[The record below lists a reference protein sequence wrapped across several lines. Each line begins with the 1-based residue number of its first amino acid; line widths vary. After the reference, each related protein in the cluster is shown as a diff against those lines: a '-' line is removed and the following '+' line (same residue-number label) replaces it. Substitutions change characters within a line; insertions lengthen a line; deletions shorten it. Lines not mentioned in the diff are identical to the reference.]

1 MAEFHQGLSEGDF
14 VEGRNLEIVYH
25 WAGGRYDQL
34 PEMMADLVKRQV
46 KVIVASGGLATVL
59 QAKEATKTIPILF
72 ISGLNPVQLGLAS
85 SLSSPGGNTTGV
97 NMRGAEMGEKRL
109 EWLLRLL
116 PTVGTVAAVVNPKS
130 TSGMISKIEL
140 DGMVEAGRGLG
151 IKLIGLEASTESDLE
166 KVFAAAVQ
174 AGAGALSINGDP
186 FFTPRRAQIIALA
199 ARHRLPTIYPW
210 REYVEDGGLM
220 SYGPSLSWAYRQLG
234 NYASRILKG
243 AQPSELPVQEPMK
256 FDFLV
261 NLKTAKTLG
270 LTIPKIVLAGAT
282 EIIE

>member
-34 PEMMADLVKRQV
+34 PEMMADLVKRPV

-116 PTVGTVAAVVNPKS
+116 PTVGTVAAVVNHKS

-186 FFTPRRAQIIALA
+186 LFTPRRAQIIALA

-220 SYGPSLSWAYRQLG
+220 SYGPSLSWAYRQLR

-243 AQPSELPVQEPMK
+243 ALPSELPVQEPMK